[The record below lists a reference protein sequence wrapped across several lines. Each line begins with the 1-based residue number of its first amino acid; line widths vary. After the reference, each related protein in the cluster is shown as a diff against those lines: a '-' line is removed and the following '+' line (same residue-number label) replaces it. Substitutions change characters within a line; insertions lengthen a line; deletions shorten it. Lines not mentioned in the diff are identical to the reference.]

1 MQKILTFIKNI
12 SPFNN
17 RTDMPKLLYVIKVIL
32 FFWFCKFGSELIG
45 EVIAIGVHFA
55 CGKNP
60 LKGEMFD
67 PQTITLITYFGYA
80 FIIGAIVLFW
90 KLIQKKTVRDLGF
103 TGNPVSY
110 LTGALIGAVLV
121 LISTIVIVLTGVIK
135 FNGVF
140 DKINIPMVAA
150 MLICYVLQGAMEEI
164 LCRGVVHQLL
174 IKKTSV
180 PVTIG
185 VSAALFTIPHL
196 SGMSG
201 DSPMIVAAAI
211 VNLILISV
219 IFSLLT
225 LRFKSIWAACGLH
238 SAWNYILYSILGLNL
253 SGNDEIVASVF
264 DMSSVGSNI
273 LNGGEYGIE
282 ASIITTAVL
291 AAMIAFVVMVI
302 KPIVR
307 TSLARNKFEP
317 IG

>member
-1 MQKILTFIKNI
+1 
-12 SPFNN
+12 
-17 RTDMPKLLYVIKVIL
+17 MPKLLYVIKVIL
-32 FFWFCKFGSELIG
+32 FFWLCKFGSELIG

-67 PQTITLITYFGYA
+67 TQTITLITYFGYA

-121 LISTIVIVLTGVIK
+121 LISTIVIVLTGAIK

-140 DKINIPMVAA
+140 DQINIPMVAA

-201 DSPMIVAAAI
+201 DSPMIVAVAI

-238 SAWNYILYSILGLNL
+238 SVWNYILYSILGLNL
-253 SGNDEIVASVF
+253 SGNDEIIASVF
-264 DMSSVGSNI
+264 DMRSVGSNI

-291 AAMIAFVVMVI
+291 AALIAFMVLVI
-302 KPIVR
+302 KPI
-307 TSLARNKFEP
+307 KK
-317 IG
+317 

>member
-1 MQKILTFIKNI
+1 
-12 SPFNN
+12 
-17 RTDMPKLLYVIKVIL
+17 MPKLLYVIKVIL
-32 FFWFCKFGSELIG
+32 FFWLCKFGSELIG

-67 PQTITLITYFGYA
+67 TQTITLITYFGYA

-121 LISTIVIVLTGVIK
+121 LISTIVIVFTGAIK

-140 DKINIPMVAA
+140 DKINIPMVVA

-225 LRFKSIWAACGLH
+225 LRFKSIWAACGFH
-238 SAWNYILYSILGLNL
+238 SVWNYILSSILGLNL
-253 SGNDEIVASVF
+253 SGNDEIVATVF

-302 KPIVR
+302 KPI
-307 TSLARNKFEP
+307 KK
-317 IG
+317 